1 MPKVAQ
7 SLQDSTTVALK
18 DATDITK
25 TILAPRVRYGPPVAH
40 STISLYKGILKKL
53 AQNSGRK
60 LGVFAGTKNVI
71 YDAILADTTEQVLEN
86 VEVKE
91 RWNSLGYVPL
101 GVVVFN
107 ASNSISQAFL
117 PTLLSLQS
125 ENSHLLLALFK
136 SGDCSN
142 PECYELETDSLKS
155 ASSSTDSTDKKK
167 IPLIPVSLESAS
179 DNKKKG
185 CNYTV
190 VHVEK
195 VGVTVAD
202 EVTALVH
209 TAVGEY
215 IQDAVNNAV
224 NIAHA
229 SKQATVD
236 KVPMVRKLV
245 PADGLCCFHAIFHCM
260 HFSQYSK
267 IPRKSSGF
275 AVHPRQVLI
284 EEACAKNML
293 EAVLK
298 QADPMCPAHSA
309 CAASLSE
316 NRGVVDIHLLP
327 FVAQALSITIRCTI
341 DEQAG

>member
-1 MPKVAQ
+1 MF
-7 SLQDSTTVALK
+7 
-18 DATDITK
+18 
-25 TILAPRVRYGPPVAH
+25 RYGPPIAD

-60 LGVFAGTKNVI
+60 LGVLAGTKNMI

-86 VEVKE
+86 FEVKE

-107 ASNSISQAFL
+107 ASNCSSKTFL
-117 PTLLSLQS
+117 PELLSLQS
-125 ENSHLLLALFK
+125 ENSHLLLVLFK

-142 PECYELETDSLKS
+142 PDCYELQTDSLKS
-155 ASSSTDSTDKKK
+155 ASSSTDEAL
-167 IPLIPVSLESAS
+167 LIPVSLESAS

-185 CNYTV
+185 CDYTV

-195 VGVTVAD
+195 VGVTVQD

-209 TAVGEY
+209 TAVHEY
-215 IQDAVNNAV
+215 IQDAVNNAAK
-224 NIAHA
+224 IAHA
-229 SKQATVD
+229 TKQATGDDNVR
-236 KVPMVRKLV
+236 MVRKLV

-260 HFSQYSK
+260 HYSQYSK

-275 AVHPRQVLI
+275 AVNPRQVVI
-284 EEACAKNML
+284 EEACARNML
-293 EAVLK
+293 QAVLK
-298 QADPMCPAHSA
+298 QANLMSPEHSA

-341 DEQAG
+341 DEQAR